1 MSILQSKSATPI
13 IAPSILSA
21 DFSALGDALKSLEQ
35 AQADWVHVDVMDG
48 HFVPN
53 LTFGPPIIK
62 ALRSKTKLP
71 FDVHLMIEKPERW
84 VSAYREAG
92 ADGITVHAEACV
104 HLHRTLNQIRESGAW
119 VGVSLNPHTPLSA
132 IEEVLGE
139 VDLILLM
146 SVNPG
151 FGGQSFIPNTISK
164 IKRLSDMCKAQRLS
178 PIIQVDGGIKC
189 TNINAVAQAGAQAF
203 VAGSAVF
210 KSENISEAVAELR
223 QAASQGLAK

>member
-1 MSILQSKSATPI
+1 
-13 IAPSILSA
+13 
-21 DFSALGDALKSLEQ
+21 
-35 AQADWVHVDVMDG
+35 MDG

-71 FDVHLMIEKPERW
+71 FDVHLMIEKPEQW

-92 ADGITVHAEACV
+92 ADGITVHAEACI
-104 HLHRTLNQIRESGAW
+104 HLHRTLRQIRESGAW

-132 IEEVLGE
+132 IEEVLDE

-164 IKRLSDMCKAQRLS
+164 IRRLNDICKAQQVS
-178 PIIQVDGGIKC
+178 PIIQVDGGVKS
-189 TNINAVAQAGAQAF
+189 TNIQTIAQAGAQAF

-210 KSENISEAVAELR
+210 KSENITKAVAELR
-223 QAASQGLAK
+223 QAASQSIVE